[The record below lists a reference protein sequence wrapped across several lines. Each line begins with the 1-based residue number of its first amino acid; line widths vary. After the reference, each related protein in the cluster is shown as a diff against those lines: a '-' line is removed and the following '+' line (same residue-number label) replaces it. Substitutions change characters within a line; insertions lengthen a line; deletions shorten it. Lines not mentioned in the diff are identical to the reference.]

1 MAKIIVDTTAKLFKA
16 IKAGQ
21 FDSDLDAIREAV
33 NTRMDVRRESLTIDD
48 YPIGAKVKVR
58 LNDTAGARYTGR
70 VAVVVGYKGTKIKK
84 AMLKIDGDPDPRPVG
99 CAISLLDLI

>member
-33 NTRMDVRRESLTIDD
+33 NTRMNVRRESLTIDD
-48 YPIGAKVKVR
+48 YPIGAKVR

-84 AMLKIDGDPDPRPVG
+84 VMLKIDGDPDPRPVG

>member
-21 FDSDLDAIREAV
+21 FDSDLDAIQEAV
-33 NTRMDVRRESLTIDD
+33 NTRMNVRRESLTIDD
-48 YPIGAKVKVR
+48 YPIGARVR
-58 LNDTAGARYTGR
+58 LNDNAPVHYTGR
-70 VAVVVGYKGTKIKK
+70 VAVVVGYKGTKVKK
-84 AMLKIDGDPDPRPVG
+84 VMLKIEEDPDPRPVG